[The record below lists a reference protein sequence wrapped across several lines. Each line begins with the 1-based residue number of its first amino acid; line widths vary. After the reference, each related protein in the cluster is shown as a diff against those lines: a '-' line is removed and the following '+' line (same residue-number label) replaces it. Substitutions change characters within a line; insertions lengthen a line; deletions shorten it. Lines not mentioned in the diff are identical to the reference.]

1 MGAFEYSAL
10 DTDGR
15 TRKGLLE
22 GDTPRQVR
30 QLLRDQG
37 LTPLN
42 VEQAS
47 RDTRER
53 SGGSG
58 RRRMFAPRVSP
69 MELALF
75 TRQLST
81 LLAAG
86 LPLEQA
92 LQAVARQSERR
103 RTSSLLMSVRGRVLE
118 GHSLAA
124 SLDEHPSVFPELYR
138 ATVSAGEQSG
148 HLDLVLDRLADYAE
162 ARQHLRQKLMLALLY
177 PIILTSMAIL
187 VVVGLVTYVVPQV
200 VQVFEGIGQ
209 ELPLLTR
216 MLLVSSAFLRE
227 NGLLILGVIV
237 ALTLLFS
244 FLMRRDG
251 FKRVVHALQLRIPV
265 VGRLLRGSNAGRYAR
280 TLSILLASSVPV
292 LEALRIAGQV
302 VSSMPMR
309 EAVES
314 AAIKVREG
322 AMLHQSLAESGHFP
336 PMCLQLIASGEASGN
351 LERMLERA
359 AVQQDRETETLIAT
373 LLGLFEP
380 LLILTMGVMVLLIVL
395 AILLPIFN
403 LNQLIR

>member
-10 DTDGR
+10 DADGR

-22 GDTPRQVR
+22 GDTPRQIR

-47 RDTRER
+47 RETRDR
-53 SGGSG
+53 SGRSS
-58 RRRMFAPRVSP
+58 RRSIFSPRVSP

-92 LQAVARQSERR
+92 LQAVAQQGERR
-103 RTSSLLMSVRGRVLE
+103 RTNSLLMAVRGRVLE
-118 GHSLAA
+118 GHALASA
-124 SLDEHPSVFPELYR
+124 MDEHPSVFPELYR
-138 ATVSAGEQSG
+138 ATVAAGEQSG
-148 HLDLVLDRLADYAE
+148 HLDVVLDRLADYAE

-177 PIILTSMAIL
+177 PVILTSMAIL

-200 VQVFEGIGQ
+200 VQVFDGLGQ

-216 MLLVSSAFLRE
+216 MLLVSSAFLRD
-227 NGLLILGVIV
+227 NGLLILVGLGL
-237 ALTLLFS
+237 ALALFT
-244 FLMRRDG
+244 FLMRRPG
-251 FKRVVHALQLRIPV
+251 FRRVVHSMLLRLPV
-265 VGRLLRGSNAGRYAR
+265 VGRLLRGANAGRYTR

-302 VSSMPMR
+302 ISSMPMR
-309 EAVES
+309 EAVDA

-322 AMLHQSLAESGHFP
+322 ATLHKSLAESGHFP
-336 PMCLQLIASGEASGN
+336 PMGLQLIASGEASGN
-351 LERMLERA
+351 LEQMLDRA

-380 LLILTMGVMVLLIVL
+380 LLILTMGLMVLLIVL

>member
-10 DTDGR
+10 DAEGR

-22 GDTPRQVR
+22 GDTARQIR

-47 RDTRER
+47 RGSREQTG
-53 SGGSG
+53 SGGRWFG
-58 RRRMFAPRVSP
+58 PRVSP
-69 MELALF
+69 IELALF

-92 LQAVARQSERR
+92 LQAVARQTERR
-103 RTSSLLMSVRGRVLE
+103 RTSGLLMSVRGRVLE

-124 SLDEHPSVFPELYR
+124 ALDDHPSVFPELYR
-138 ATVSAGEQSG
+138 ATVAAGEQSG

-162 ARQHLRQKLMLALLY
+162 ARQQLRQKLTLALLY

-200 VQVFEGIGQ
+200 VQVFDSIGQ
-209 ELPLLTR
+209 DLPILTR

-227 NGLLILGVIV
+227 HGLIILV
-237 ALTLLFS
+237 ALVLLVVVFS
-244 FLMRRDG
+244 WLMRRVG
-251 FKRVVHALQLRIPV
+251 FRRVVHRILLGVPV
-265 VGRLLRGSNAGRYAR
+265 LGRLLRGVNAGRYAR

-302 VSSMPMR
+302 VSSLPMR
-309 EAVES
+309 DAVER
-314 AAIKVREG
+314 AAVKVREG
-322 AMLHQSLAESGHFP
+322 AMLHQSLAESGYFP
-336 PMCLQLIASGEASGN
+336 PMSLQLIASGEASGN

-359 AVQQDRETETLIAT
+359 AVQQDRETETMVAT

>member
-10 DTDGR
+10 DADGR

-47 RDTRER
+47 RGTRQAAR
-53 SGGSG
+53 MGGRLFG
-58 RRRMFAPRVSP
+58 PRVSP

-75 TRQLST
+75 TRQLAT

-103 RTSSLLMSVRGRVLE
+103 RTSSLLMAVRGRVLE

-124 SLDEHPSVFPELYR
+124 ALEEHPSVFPELYR

-162 ARQHLRQKLMLALLY
+162 ARQHLRQKLTLALLY
-177 PIILTSMAIL
+177 PIILTTMAIL

-200 VQVFEGIGQ
+200 VQVFDSIGQ
-209 ELPLLTR
+209 DLPILTQ
-216 MLLVSSAFLRE
+216 MLLASSAFLRE
-227 NGLLILGVIV
+227 HGLLLLVGLILL
-237 ALTLLFS
+237 ALLFGM
-244 FLMRRDG
+244 LMRREG
-251 FKRVVHALQLRIPV
+251 FRRVVHLVLLRAPV
-265 VGRLLRGSNAGRYAR
+265 VGRLLRGANAGRYTR

-302 VSSMPMR
+302 ISSLPMR
-309 EAVES
+309 EAVDR
-314 AAIKVREG
+314 AAVKVREG

-336 PMCLQLIASGEASGN
+336 PMSLQLIASGEASGN

-359 AVQQDRETETLIAT
+359 AVQQDRETETMVAT

-380 LLILTMGVMVLLIVL
+380 LLILTMGLMVLLIVL